1 MRDNL
6 ILRQHTYHVR
16 LAIPEDVRFFF
27 GGRKLL
33 SKSLKTGLEREAKDR
48 ARGILLQWK
57 AEIEA
62 ARAGKASEL
71 EDTLDLASQSGIA
84 HAAMISGAIGGV
96 LTGSGEQSSSLE
108 GIEALVEEIS
118 KAASDGDIPNA
129 GAVALLRMLQES
141 IALREAHESEVPDAD
156 KIQLLSSFH
165 TSHMAEVFRA
175 AVDNEANLPAQT
187 KAQALAVYK
196 SPKSYKPRSPITT
209 ARLDS
214 FRTHL
219 ERKGTAAKTVD
230 QVCRRVALFSSYLA
244 KHGHALTFDT
254 VSAYLDQLTDKAG
267 NPLTAKTKKQH
278 VWSGSMYWKWA
289 CKYDADWRD
298 QYKGQPS
305 PFADHDLPVIKG
317 ESAPWEAFTKED
329 VEKLHAL
336 ALEKK
341 DQPLADLICIGAHSG
356 ARLEECGRIRR
367 ENITFNKDGVPI
379 AFAVEESKT
388 AAGVRVVP
396 IHPNIAGLV
405 QSLLDS
411 SPDGYLLPGGNNKYG
426 NRLDALGKRFG
437 RLKTAAGFDKQFV
450 FHSIRKTAITLVHQ
464 AGADVAVMPGLFGHE
479 TGMITFDLYSQ
490 GPSLE
495 QKAKVIGLLSFD
507 FP

>member
-16 LAIPEDVRFFF
+16 LAIPESVRPFF

-57 AEIEA
+57 AEIDA
-62 ARAGKASEL
+62 ARSGKASEL
-71 EDTLDLASQSGIA
+71 EDVLDIASQAGTR
-84 HAAMISGAIGGV
+84 HATMVSEAVKGV
-96 LTGSGEQSSSLE
+96 LTGSGEESPSLD
-108 GIEALVEEIS
+108 GIESLVEQIS
-118 KAASDGDIPNA
+118 KAASGGDIPNA
-129 GAVALLRMLQES
+129 GAVALLRMLQDS
-141 IALREAHESEVPDAD
+141 IALREAHESEVPDAE
-156 KIQLLSSFH
+156 KIQLLSSFR

-175 AVDNEANLPAQT
+175 AVDNEADLPAQT

-230 QVCRRVALFSSYLA
+230 QVCRRVALFSSYLG
-244 KHGHALTFDT
+244 KNSHPLTFDT
-254 VSAYLDQLTDKAG
+254 VSAYLDQLTDKSG

-278 VWSGSMYWKWA
+278 LWSCSMYWKWV

-305 PFADHDLPVIKG
+305 PFTDHDLPVIKG

-341 DQPLADLICIGAHSG
+341 DQPLADLICIGAYTG
-356 ARLEECGRIRR
+356 ARLEEIGRIHRD
-367 ENITFNKDGVPI
+367 NITFNDSVPI
-379 AFAVEESKT
+379 SFHIEQAKT
-388 AAGVRVVP
+388 AAGEREVP
-396 IHPNIAGLV
+396 IHPKVAGLV
-405 QSLLDS
+405 SSLLDA

-426 NRLDALGKRFG
+426 NRLDPLSKRFG
-437 RLKTAAGFDKQFV
+437 RLKTAAGFDKGFV
-450 FHSIRKTAITLVHQ
+450 FHSIRKTTITLMHQ
-464 AGADVAVMPGLFGHE
+464 AGADIAVMPAVVGHEHGLFSL
-479 TGMITFDLYSQ
+479 DRYSA
-490 GPSLE
+490 GPSML
-495 QKAKVIGLLSFD
+495 QKRQAIELLSFD

>member
-16 LAIPEDVRFFF
+16 LAIPESVRPFF

-33 SKSLKTGLEREAKDR
+33 SKSLKTGLEREARDR

-57 AEIEA
+57 AEIDA
-62 ARAGKASEL
+62 AKSGKASEL
-71 EDTLDLASQSGIA
+71 EDVLDIASQAGTR
-84 HAAMISGAIGGV
+84 HATMISEAVKGV
-96 LTGSGEQSSSLE
+96 LTGSGEQSSAPLE
-108 GIEALVEEIS
+108 GVEALVEEIS
-118 KAASDGDIPNA
+118 KAASGGLIPNA
-129 GAVALLRMLQES
+129 GAVAVLHMLKDAIELRG
-141 IALREAHESEVPDAD
+141 AHESEVPDAD
-156 KIQLLSSFH
+156 KIQLLSSLRSSRM
-165 TSHMAEVFRA
+165 TEIFRA
-175 AVDNEANLPAQT
+175 VLDDAELPTTT
-187 KAQALAVYK
+187 KTQALAAYHQ
-196 SPKSYKPRSPITT
+196 PKSYKPRSPITT

-214 FRTHL
+214 FRIHL

-230 QVCRRVALFSSYLA
+230 QVCRRVALFSSYLG
-244 KHGHALTFDT
+244 KHGHPLTFDT

-278 VWSGSMYWKWA
+278 IWSTSLFWKFA
-289 CKYDADWRD
+289 CKYDAEWRE

-341 DQPLADLICIGAHSG
+341 DQPLADLIAVGAYTG
-356 ARLEECGRIRR
+356 ARLEEIGRIHRD
-367 ENITFNKDGVPI
+367 NITFKDGVPI
-379 AFAVEESKT
+379 SFHIEQAKT
-388 AAGVRVVP
+388 TAGEREVP
-396 IHPNIAGLV
+396 IHPKIAGLV
-405 QSLLDS
+405 SSLLEGS
-411 SPDGYLLPGGNNKYG
+411 KDGFLFEGGHNKYG
-426 NRLDALGKRFG
+426 NRLDPLSKRFG

-450 FHSIRKTAITLVHQ
+450 FHSIRKTTITLMHQ
-464 AGADVAVMPGLFGHE
+464 AGADIAVMPAVVGHE
-479 TGMITFDLYSQ
+479 TGLFSLDRYSA
-490 GPSLE
+490 GPSMP
-495 QKAKVIGLLSFD
+495 QKRQVIELLSFD